1 MPGRAGSCLVRVFA
15 LLAAF
20 AVAAALTAGAVFL
33 LLDTDEEVEAPPP
46 AEPTE
51 SPAPI
56 AERPTMARSTHALDA
71 PGSGGWS
78 RGTLTAGTP
87 LRIEGRSADSQW
99 VAVSELGADGASAAS
114 PVAGWVPI
122 DAVAGLSDIDSLE
135 VVDARA
141 YRLPVATSTAEP
153 ETEAR
158 PTLAPDLP
166 DLVVREV
173 FARENRLVVL
183 VANEGSGDADGAIEA
198 SVDGGPFRR
207 IDTGKALRP
216 GDELERAV
224 EGAYVQRRSRVS
236 ITLRAPGTE
245 EEDTTNNAFEGE
257 VAPDMYNDIE
267 VLSVA
272 IDPDGGHI
280 VVELRN
286 NSPIPL
292 VGAVTLAVH
301 ESTPDGPLLLRDEFP
316 LDVEAGATSRY
327 DLRALTDVDAASI
340 LVTVSTDAISDADS
354 ENNTYPR

>member
-1 MPGRAGSCLVRVFA
+1 MLV
-15 LLAAF
+15 LLAALT
-20 AVAAALTAGAVFL
+20 VAAALTTAAVMFL
-33 LLDTDEEVEAPPP
+33 LLDTDEEQEDAPPP
-46 AEPTE
+46 ADPTE
-51 SPAPI
+51 SPAPD
-56 AERPTMARSTHALDA
+56 AAHPEMARSTHALDA

-78 RGTLTAGTP
+78 RGVLAAGAP

-99 VAVSELGADGASAAS
+99 AAVSELGANGAPAAS
-114 PVAGWVPI
+114 PVSGWVPI

-141 YRLPVATSTAEP
+141 YRLPVATSTP
-153 ETEAR
+153 TPRPEAR
-158 PTLAPDLP
+158 PTLPPDLP

-173 FARENRLVVL
+173 FARKNRLVVL
-183 VANEGSGDADGAIEA
+183 VANEGSGDATGAIEV
-198 SVDGGPFRR
+198 SVGGGPFVR

-267 VLSVA
+267 VLSVG

-301 ESTPDGPLLLRDEFP
+301 EWTPDGPLLLRDEFQ
-316 LDVEAGATSRY
+316 LDVDAGATSRY
-327 DLRALTDVDAASI
+327 DLRALTEVDAASI

>member
-1 MPGRAGSCLVRVFA
+1 MLV
-15 LLAAF
+15 LLAAL
-20 AVAAALTAGAVFL
+20 AAAAALTTAAVMFL
-33 LLDTDEEVEAPPP
+33 LLDTDEEQEDAPPP

-51 SPAPI
+51 SPAPD
-56 AERPTMARSTHALDA
+56 AAHPEMAHSTHVLDA
-71 PGSGGWS
+71 PGSGGRS
-78 RGTLTAGTP
+78 RGVLAAGTP
-87 LRIEGRSADSQW
+87 LRIEGRSADGQW
-99 VAVSELGADGASAAS
+99 VAVSELGADGAAAAS

-141 YRLPVATSTAEP
+141 HRLPVATSTP
-153 ETEAR
+153 TPRSEAR
-158 PTLAPDLP
+158 PTLPPDLP
-166 DLVVREV
+166 DLLVREV

-183 VANEGSGDADGAIEA
+183 VANEGSGDANGAIEA
-198 SVDGGPFRR
+198 SVDGGPFQR

-245 EEDTTNNAFEGE
+245 EEDITNNAFEGE

-267 VLSVA
+267 VRGVG
-272 IDPDGGHI
+272 IDPDGGHL

-316 LDVEAGATSRY
+316 LDVEAGAMSRY